1 MHAFQTAASAFCIA
15 CICAEIT
22 TLLAGRR
29 LGGQMHKSRCR
40 AIYSSDPVT
49 GWPRQMKLELKS
61 AAAAAPAAV
70 SIQSTETSLLQ
81 GAQERLEA
89 DLCAECERRFGTKVK
104 LEITLTRTE
113 QTVRAEKVLVILPGG
128 VHIRRAEPDRG
139 ISAAGAWHGTDTGS
153 TGGHRMKEAGA
164 FVRRF
169 RERFC
174 PEMQRK
180 QGRAR
185 LAAAVGVLAM
195 LLILLSEL
203 FPQNTAA
210 GSTKNT
216 KSAQSSTEYQ
226 AQLENRLEHLISQMS
241 GAGKTTVMVTL
252 ETGEEAIYALDTQSG
267 EMQSQQTHVLLED
280 GSALTETVCLPQ
292 VCGVAVLCEGGGD
305 IRVAARIT
313 ELVSALLDLPS
324 NRICVEQRKG

>member
-1 MHAFQTAASAFCIA
+1 
-15 CICAEIT
+15 
-22 TLLAGRR
+22 
-29 LGGQMHKSRCR
+29 
-40 AIYSSDPVT
+40 
-49 GWPRQMKLELKS
+49 
-61 AAAAAPAAV
+61 
-70 SIQSTETSLLQ
+70 
-81 GAQERLEA
+81 
-89 DLCAECERRFGTKVK
+89 
-104 LEITLTRTE
+104 
-113 QTVRAEKVLVILPGG
+113 
-128 VHIRRAEPDRG
+128 
-139 ISAAGAWHGTDTGS
+139 
-153 TGGHRMKEAGA
+153 MKEAGGISFGDSVKDFA
-164 FVRRF
+164 RK
-169 RERFC
+169 C
-174 PEMQRK
+174 KGK

-195 LLILLSEL
+195 L
-203 FPQNTAA
+203 
-210 GSTKNT
+210 
-216 KSAQSSTEYQ
+216 
-226 AQLENRLEHLISQMS
+226 NRLEHLISQMS